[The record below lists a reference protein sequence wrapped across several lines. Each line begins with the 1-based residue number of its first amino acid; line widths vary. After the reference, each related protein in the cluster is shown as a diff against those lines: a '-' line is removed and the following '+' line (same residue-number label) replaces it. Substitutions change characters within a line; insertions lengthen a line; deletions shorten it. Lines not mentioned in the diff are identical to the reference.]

1 MTSPISA
8 SQVPVIRGILKTYKV
23 ASFITGAFLLLLV
36 VLMITRYGLGADI
49 WAGGPVGFLGLAQ
62 RGVEGAGLP
71 TEGINVSTI
80 ILIIHGWLYVFYLFS
95 DFRLWSQMR
104 WSFTRFLIIAAGGVV
119 PFLSFLAERHYTKVA
134 EAELDAIELA
144 SPSSEGSAH

>member
-1 MTSPISA
+1 MTSAISA

-36 VLMITRYGLGADI
+36 LLMITRYGLGADI
-49 WAGGPVGFLGLAQ
+49 WAGGPAGFIGLAQ

-80 ILIIHGWLYVFYLFS
+80 ILIVHGWLYVVYLLA
-95 DFRLWSQMR
+95 DFRLWTLLR
-104 WSFTRFLIIAAGGVV
+104 WPFTRFLFIALGGIV
-119 PFLSFLAERHYTKVA
+119 PLLSFYTEAKYAKVA
-134 EAELDAIELA
+134 TAELEKM
-144 SPSSEGSAH
+144 ERGE